1 MVTLRKTLIAGM
13 IGNVMEWYD
22 FALFGYFAPVIAHLF
37 FPSDNHLVSLIN
49 TFGVF
54 AAGFL
59 MRPVGAAIFGHIGDT
74 TGRKR
79 ALTISVVLMAVPTFL
94 MGLLPTYAQIG
105 ALAPILLTLLRLL
118 QGLSVGGEY
127 TGSMTLLVESA
138 PPARRGFIGSWIPFS
153 ACMGILLGSG
163 VGALFTAD
171 LSSDALHA
179 WGWRLPFLVGIL
191 VGGIGLYLRSGLAES
206 PDFQALRTTADMAS
220 SPVQEAFAHHRTE
233 IVTAVGLNWLNGA
246 AFYTIFVYLTTYLAS
261 ILKFPLSSALLINT
275 ISMAFL
281 GLLMPIMGALS
292 DKVGRKSMLLAG
304 SLGLAVLSYPL
315 FRLLTHDT
323 FEFILAGQL
332 VFAFLI
338 AMYFSPLPAT
348 IVDLFPPRTRC
359 TGLSISYNFA
369 LAIFGGTAPL
379 VATYLIKETG
389 SILSPSLYLIVSA
402 VVSMIVAYRMPV
414 APSASSLL
422 HSPVPDT
429 TREQT
434 NP

>member
-1 MVTLRKTLIAGM
+1 MVSLRKTLIAGM

-74 TGRKR
+74 IGRKQS
-79 ALTISVVLMAVPTFL
+79 LTISVVLMAVPTFL

-118 QGLSVGGEY
+118 QGISVGGEY

-153 ACMGILLGSG
+153 ACMGVLLGSG

-171 LSSDALHA
+171 LPHDALHA
-179 WGWRLPFLVGIL
+179 WGWRIPFLLGIV
-191 VGGIGLYLRSGLAES
+191 VGGVGLYLRRGLAES
-206 PDFQALRTTADMAS
+206 PDFQAVRTIGEVAP
-220 SPVQEAFAHHRTE
+220 SPVREAFANHRSE
-233 IVTAVGLNWLNGA
+233 IVTAIGLNWLNGA

-261 ILKFPLSSALLINT
+261 ILKFPLGSALTINT

-281 GLLMPIMGALS
+281 GLLLPIMGALS
-292 DKVGRKSMLLAG
+292 DKVGRKAMLVAG
-304 SLGLAVLSYPL
+304 SSGLALLSYPL

-332 VFAFLI
+332 AFAFLI
-338 AMYFSPLPAT
+338 AVYFGPLPAT
-348 IVDLFPPRTRC
+348 IVDLFPPRARC
-359 TGLSISYNFA
+359 SGLSISYNLA

-389 SILSPSLYLIVSA
+389 NILSPSLYLIVSA
-402 VVSMIVAYRMPV
+402 MVSMLVAYRMPMPTH
-414 APSASSLL
+414 AASLSLPPL
-422 HSPVPDT
+422 PHAT
-429 TREQT
+429 TDQA